1 MNDVTAK
8 IREMRIV
15 PVVAIENA
23 DDANSL
29 GDALILGGLPGAE
42 ITFRTDAA
50 LNAITILAKRTDLL
64 VGAGTVLKVDQAK
77 AAVEHGAKYIVSPG
91 INPRVVDY
99 CVKNNIPI
107 MPGVCTPTDIE
118 TALDFG
124 LDIVKFFP
132 AEAFGGLKTLQAI
145 SAPYKMMYFLPTGG
159 INQKNLLDY
168 LAFSKVWACGGSWMV
183 KSDLIA
189 SGRFDEIIRLTREA
203 VELAAQA
210 KLSR

>member
-1 MNDVTAK
+1 
-8 IREMRIV
+8 
-15 PVVAIENA
+15 
-23 DDANSL
+23 
-29 GDALILGGLPGAE
+29 LP
-42 ITFRTDAA
+42 
-50 LNAITILAKRTDLL
+50 
-64 VGAGTVLKVDQAK
+64 K